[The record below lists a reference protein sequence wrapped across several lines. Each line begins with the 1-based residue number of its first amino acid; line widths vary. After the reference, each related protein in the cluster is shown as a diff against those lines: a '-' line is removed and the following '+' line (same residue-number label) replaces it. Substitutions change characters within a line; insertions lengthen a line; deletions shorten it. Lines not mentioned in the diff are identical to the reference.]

1 MFSGSIVALVTP
13 FHEDGSV
20 DFDALTALVEFH
32 IEQGTDAIVAVG
44 TTGESATLNPK
55 EHIQVVEAVVKAVK
69 GRVQV
74 IGGAGAN
81 ATQEAIELTLA
92 CEDAGVDATLSVTP
106 YYNKPTQAGLIAHY
120 SAIAAVASKPIIL
133 YNVPGRTCCDLLPE
147 TAAELSKLPGIIGIK
162 EATGELSRVTRL
174 KAQCRDDFLLLSG
187 DDPTAMEFIL
197 LGGHGVISVTNNVV
211 PATFKAMCDAAARGD
226 RAEAAEYND
235 KMTGLYSALFAEA
248 NPIPVKWALAE
259 MGKMP
264 LADLRLPLTTL
275 SDAHHD
281 TVRQA
286 LAQAG
291 AL

>member
-13 FHEDGSV
+13 FNEDGAV
-20 DFDALTALVEFH
+20 DFNALNALVEFH

-55 EHIQVVEAVVKAVK
+55 EHIEVVEAVVKAVD
-69 GRVQV
+69 GRVKV

-81 ATQEAIELTLA
+81 ATQEAIDLTLA
-92 CEDAGVDATLSVTP
+92 CEAAGVDGTLSVTP

-120 SAIAAVASKPIIL
+120 SAIAEVAAKPIIL

-162 EATGELSRVTRL
+162 EATGDLSRVAKL
-174 KAQCRDDFLLLSG
+174 KELCREDFLLLSG

-211 PATFKAMCDAAARGD
+211 PGVFKAMCAAAAEGD
-226 RAEAAEYND
+226 RAAAAEQND
-235 KMTGLYSALFAEA
+235 KMTGLYSALFTEA

-275 SDAHHD
+275 SEAHHD